1 MRYTTAV
8 LLWLIAALS
17 QAADAELDLAT
28 LLENQSC
35 DRVWADAGFSI
46 DVLRRSFPVP
56 RGFRFVGVE
65 RDLVVFRRTLG
76 SSDEVI
82 DRFRKDRDT
91 MVQEEILRL
100 NRERASITYGE
111 KADIVLG
118 DTGVTRQVAEVR
130 WSGLD
135 VFFWTSVGGS
145 IVTTKTYQAV
155 VQDEDEDYQI
165 AITALDLGLLSKV
178 VGCSKSLEGAVLGE

>member
-1 MRYTTAV
+1 MRYTTVV
-8 LLWLIAALS
+8 LLWLTAALS

-28 LLENQSC
+28 VLENQSC
-35 DRVWADAGFSI
+35 DGVWTDAGFSM

-65 RDLVVFRRTLG
+65 RGLVVFRRTPG

-82 DRFRKDRDT
+82 DRFHKDRDT
-91 MVQEEILRL
+91 TLQEEILRL

-118 DTGVTRQVAEVR
+118 DTGVTRQVATLQ
-130 WSGLD
+130 WSGLN

-145 IVTTKTYQAV
+145 IVTTKTYQVV
-155 VQDEDEDYQI
+155 VQDEDYQI
-165 AITALDLGLLSKV
+165 AVTALDPGLISKV
-178 VGCSKSLEGAVLGE
+178 VGCSKSLEGAVLEE